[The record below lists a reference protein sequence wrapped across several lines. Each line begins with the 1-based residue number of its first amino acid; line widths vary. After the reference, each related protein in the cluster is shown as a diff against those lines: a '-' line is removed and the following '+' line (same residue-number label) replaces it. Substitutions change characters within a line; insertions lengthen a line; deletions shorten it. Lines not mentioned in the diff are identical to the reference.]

1 MKKGRVLGI
10 ILVILLVLALVLG
23 GAWMIIR
30 NDRQNKAVAEA
41 ESAQAEAYAQYMEE
55 VTALE
60 NTTLTVTENG
70 RQIGVYSLEQ
80 LGLWEPALAEVRRC
94 FGDADRMTPEEFA
107 ALEAEKKIRWQE
119 QAVRLTP
126 SVVFDGAAM
135 DCGEVML
142 DLAKEI
148 RVSPKN
154 AYAYFEDGAYA
165 IAPEVPGT
173 QLDNVVL
180 EQVIRQTVDGTVPG
194 ELTLEVA
201 DYQPYLPAQ
210 VTAAEGTFDYAALLQ
225 RDSAG
230 VTITVELL
238 EQTRT
243 LEVLQLVTVDADGVV
258 QADREALSRIA
269 AQWAEETR
277 AERTPYILD
286 SFVEGP
292 IALDFLLVDY
302 ELDQDGLVAELAD
315 LICKLENGTVKAPF
329 FCTRNGEAFAIE
341 GTYVEVDIDNQHM
354 TYYMDGE
361 VLVDT
366 DVVTGY
372 PWGNWTPPGL
382 YAVQNIDVD
391 CWLSGEDYNVF
402 VEYWVGFHGA
412 YGIHDASW
420 RTIFGGKKYLTDGSH
435 GCVNTPTEPMQMIHS
450 NIEVGTPVVVHDE
463 REPDDY

>member
-1 MKKGRVLGI
+1 MKKGRLLGI
-10 ILVILLVLALVLG
+10 ILVILIVLALVLG
-23 GAWMIIR
+23 GTWILIR

-41 ESAQAEAYAQYMEE
+41 ELAQAEAYARYMEE

-60 NTTLTVTENG
+60 STTLTVTENG
-70 RQIGVYSLEQ
+70 RQIGVYGLEQ
-80 LGLWEPALAEVRRC
+80 LGLWEPALAEVRSC
-94 FGDADRMTPEEFA
+94 FGEADRMTPEEFA

-126 SVVFDGAAM
+126 SVVFDGEAM
-135 DCGEVML
+135 DCREVML

-148 RVSPKN
+148 RVPPKN
-154 AYAYFEDGAYA
+154 AYAYFEDGAYS

-173 QLDNVVL
+173 QLDNAVL
-180 EQVIRQTVDGTVPG
+180 EQAIRQTVDGMVPG
-194 ELTLEVA
+194 ALTLEVA

-210 VTAAEGTFDYAALLQ
+210 VTAAEGVFDYTALLR

-230 VTITVELL
+230 VAITVELL

-243 LEVLQLVTVDADGVV
+243 LEVSQLVAVDADGVLR
-258 QADREALSRIA
+258 ADREALTRIA

-277 AERTPYILD
+277 AEHTPYILD

-292 IALDFLLVDY
+292 IPLDFLLVDY
-302 ELDQDGLVAELAD
+302 ELDQEGLVSELAD
-315 LICKLENGTVKAPF
+315 LVCRLENGTVEAPF
-329 FCTRNGEAFAIE
+329 FCTRNGEPFAID
-341 GTYVEVDIDNQHM
+341 GTYVEVDVDNQHM
-354 TYYMDGE
+354 TYYVNGE
-361 VLVDT
+361 VFVDT

-372 PWGNWTPPGL
+372 PWGHWTPPGL

-402 VEYWVGFHGA
+402 VEYWVGFKGA

-435 GCVNTPTEPMQMIHS
+435 GCVNTPTEPMQMIHA